1 MLTKKGHD
9 DSVQAF
15 GQKMLRR
22 LFDRLFVFSEH
33 EGEEHQDD
41 KRVSGKNIPARLPAG
56 HRIGT
61 WIVVNKMVNGQ
72 LGEVCANGCAESVR
86 HDHEKA
92 LRAAAYVVVGVLLH
106 KQRTRDVEEVESH
119 AIDNH

>member
-15 GQKMLRR
+15 GLEMLWR
-22 LFDRLFVFSEH
+22 LFGRLFVFSEH
-33 EGEEHQDD
+33 ESEEHQDD

-119 AIDNH
+119 A